1 MTGELMNKQTTARG
15 VVAAAAVLSL
25 ALAGCGSDSKTEAT
39 SSAKE
44 TATSS
49 ETSTPAEAGT
59 SSAAAPAGASY
70 TIAEYIK
77 DNGIT
82 EAQVKRGV
90 PGGPTVNLPAIP
102 GWIDAGPA
110 TPDWAWSQIV
120 FADPAT
126 GAQPPT
132 ISTILSK
139 LTGDV
144 DGAKVLEFAPGELKN
159 LPEYSG
165 GNDGEVGKFAGF
177 DAVQVGGTYV
187 KDGKSLLIAQKTV
200 IIPADDGLFVLQLNA
215 EGTEEQMGPLM
226 DATAALDSE
235 TTITP

>member
-1 MTGELMNKQTTARG
+1 MNKQTTVRG
-15 VVAAAAVLSL
+15 VAAAAAVLGL
-25 ALAGCGSDSKTEAT
+25 ALAGCGSDTK
-39 SSAKE
+39 
-44 TATSS
+44 
-49 ETSTPAEAGT
+49 AEPGT
-59 SSAAAPAGASY
+59 SSAASSAEASTSPASSEAAATSTSAAAEPAGGNY

-82 EAQVKRGV
+82 EAQVKRGD
-90 PGGPTVNLPAIP
+90 PGAPTVNLPTPP
-102 GWIDAGPA
+102 GWVDAGPG

-120 FADPAT
+120 FSDPAA
-126 GAQPPT
+126 GPVPPT
-132 ISTILSK
+132 ITAIMSK

-159 LPEYSG
+159 LPEYNG
-165 GNDGEVGKFAGF
+165 ANEGQPDKLAGF

-187 KDGKSLLIAQKTV
+187 KDGKNLLVAQKTTV
-200 IIPADDGLFVLQLNA
+200 IPIDGGVFVLQINA

-226 DATAALDSE
+226 DATSAIDDE